1 MTLRKCCFC
10 YDLRKGVII
19 LVYLQMLLYFLKL
32 LFVLYLLT
40 SFIANTNSEHP
51 QNEEEEEAIEEVE
64 IKNFDFEKFYFET
77 FVMER
82 KYTKYR
88 KFELDTTNG
97 EDFEAELLKHVIAIS
112 VCILVIKG
120 VQKNQPLKI
129 FPFMIFSAF
138 DIAYNVVFLIL
149 SSSNRNSSTIL
160 DTVFLTY
167 TIICVRS
174 LYCRMLTETKLA
186 AICVA

>member
-1 MTLRKCCFC
+1 MILRKCCFC

-88 KFELDTTNG
+88 KFEFDTTN
-97 EDFEAELLKHVIAIS
+97 AELLKHVIAIS

-160 DTVFLTY
+160 DTALLAY

-174 LYCRMLTETKLA
+174 LYCRMLTEAKLA